1 MLPSSSRPKVLNL
14 PSAGCNPFVTV
25 LLLWMTMEMFDRWPL
40 WKGYLTSRLRTTA
53 WLESAVMATCRRGWN
68 IVSAGQGFTPTIP
81 GKGKGRWTTQRSRPV
96 WATVQDCFKNPLPLV
111 KKGKKGKDSQAHEAV
126 SESES
131 VSFWMERLKLGPDPR
146 QASNSSVDLPA

>member
-68 IVSAGQGFTPTIP
+68 VVSAGQGFTPTIP

-111 KKGKKGKDSQAHEAV
+111 KKGKKRERLSGPWGSKWIWICFLLDG
-126 SESES
+126 
-131 VSFWMERLKLGPDPR
+131 RLKLGPDPR